1 MDEVKK
7 EHSVPKII
15 IRKVQRGNVFKYA
28 TLVLLAVLILGLGYM
43 FFGDKISFGGDIA
56 AKVNGEKITISELN
70 RIYDS
75 LPTQQKALMTKE
87 VILEQLVQLKVIYQ
101 EAKKDGFVVSEDEAN
116 SKLNELFV
124 SAGIT
129 REQFVQSL
137 EQQGLS
143 EKDFIKSFV
152 EQMTAEKLINKT
164 ILQKIEIS
172 DKDASEYYLKNIAEF
187 QTGERVKVK
196 HVLIGDANLSTAE
209 KEAKAKDLLKKINQN
224 NFCEYVT
231 KYSTDV
237 ASVPTCGEYTFG
249 KEDPYVEEFKNL
261 SFSQNAGEIGTVNTQ
276 FGTHIILTLKKIP
289 AGVTPF
295 VEASAQIKLLLKSN
309 IAETE
314 YETYYQSLKA
324 KSDIKLYDDAL
335 L

>member
-28 TLVLLAVLILGLGYM
+28 TIALFAFLILGAGYI
-43 FFGDKISFGGDIA
+43 FFGDKLSFGDDVV
-56 AKVNGEKITISELN
+56 AKVNGEKITVSELD

-75 LPTQQKALMTKE
+75 LPAEQKALMSKE

-101 EAKKDGFVVSEDEAN
+101 EAKKEGFVVSEAEAN
-116 SKLNELFV
+116 SKLDELFA

-129 REQFVQSL
+129 RGQFVSSL

-143 EKDFIKSFV
+143 EKDFINSFI

-172 DKDASEYYLKNIAEF
+172 DKDISDYYLENVAEF
-187 QTGERVKVK
+187 QVGERVKVK

-209 KEAKAKDLLKKINQN
+209 KEAKAKDLLKKINQG

-249 KEDPYVEEFKNL
+249 KNDPYVAEFKNL
-261 SFSQNAGEIGTVNTQ
+261 SFSQNVGTIGTANTQ
-276 FGTHIILTLKKIP
+276 FGTHIILTVKKIP
-289 AGVTPF
+289 AGATPF
-295 VEASAQIKLLLKSN
+295 VEASVKIKDLLKAK
-309 IAETE
+309 IAEKE

-324 KSDIKLYDDAL
+324 KSDIKIYNDVL
-335 L
+335 